1 MALLKLHA
9 RLNPERLVLQ
19 ERTEIAAVDAYLDGS
34 VIYSKGGVQLF
45 VKETPEDILSMM
57 EGQ

>member
-9 RLNPERLVLQ
+9 RLNPERLMLQ

-45 VKETPEDILSMM
+45 VQGNTRGHSKT
-57 EGQ
+57 